1 MTMKFTLKVDPEHA
15 IQAVITARR
24 VLREYG
30 PKTRHNCVVVSYQNR
45 LNQEVATVAV
55 WGDENH
61 MRVYQAARDG

>member
-1 MTMKFTLKVDPEHA
+1 MKFTLKVDPEHS

-30 PKTRHNCVVVSYQNR
+30 PRTQRNCVVVQYQNR
-45 LNQEVATVAV
+45 LDQEVATVAV

-61 MRVYQAARDG
+61 MRVYQAPRA